1 MHEARERT
9 GIPVLYCTEYRSVRV
24 RTVPGTVQ
32 NSTGSV
38 TTVPITG
45 VPCPLCPLWVPAP
58 QGVFFSG
65 TGMHADRR
73 SGVRAR
79 ARELTK
85 LRCKALCLL
94 EVVLG

>member
-9 GIPVLYCTEYRSVRV
+9 GIPVLYCTVQYC
-24 RTVPGTVQ
+24 TGTVQ

-45 VPCPLCPLWVPAP
+45 VPCPLCPLMGPGSP
-58 QGVFFSG
+58 RCLFTG

-79 ARELTK
+79 ARDKARELTK

>member
-58 QGVFFSG
+58 QGVFLPVPVC
-65 TGMHADRR
+65 TPTDEAAC
-73 SGVRAR
+73 AR
-79 ARELTK
+79 G
-85 LRCKALCLL
+85 L
-94 EVVLG
+94 ES

>member
-9 GIPVLYCTEYRSVRV
+9 GIPVLYCTVQYC
-24 RTVPGTVQ
+24 TGTVQ

-58 QGVFFSG
+58 QGVFLPVPVC
-65 TGMHADRR
+65 TPTDEAAC
-73 SGVRAR
+73 AR
-79 ARELTK
+79 G
-85 LRCKALCLL
+85 L
-94 EVVLG
+94 ETRLES

>member
-9 GIPVLYCTEYRSVRV
+9 RYRYTGTVLYRV
-24 RTVPGTVQ
+24 PFSTGTVPGTVQ

-58 QGVFFSG
+58 QGVFLPVPVC
-65 TGMHADRR
+65 TPTDEAAC
-73 SGVRAR
+73 AR
-79 ARELTK
+79 G
-85 LRCKALCLL
+85 L
-94 EVVLG
+94 ES